1 MKQTTTVLA
10 AMTLALSLIGIGTM
24 AQAQGPT
31 ENPADRVIVKL
42 REQAAMEGAAAAQ
55 KVATAKTGDGQ
66 IVTLEVPQGQS
77 VESFMAELSKQGH
90 IEYVEPDHRVELAA
104 IPGDPFY
111 AGYQYHH
118 RLIGSESAWDKTTG
132 KADVL
137 VAIIDDGFD
146 LLHPDL
152 KGRIVSPFNIITGKP
167 GSVSVEIHGTHVA
180 GLIAGNMDNE
190 LFGVGVA
197 PSTSIMP
204 IDVFDGEDGFIS
216 DVAAGVYHAVDNGAD
231 IINMSLVAYSDTN
244 VLREA
249 VQYAHSKNVLVVAA
263 AGNDGISSPY
273 YPAAYQEVLSVASTD
288 AADKRSDFSNFGKTI
303 DIAAPGTGVFSIF
316 PDQSFGGMDGTSMST
331 PIVSGAAALLKAN
344 EPKLSNTDIA
354 GRLML
359 TAKDL
364 GTAGKDVYY
373 GHGRLNIDRALTL
386 DASHWSNRLAG
397 SSRYDTAVAISK
409 AGWSSASTVIIATGT
424 DFPDALAGGPLAYK
438 ENAPILLTKGDALH
452 PAAAAEIRRLK
463 PGKAILLGSNGAL
476 SATVEQQVG
485 QLVNSVERIGGK
497 TRYETAALIAKKI
510 TSDRA
515 VVSNGQN
522 FPDVL
527 SVSPY
532 AAKNGIPILLT
543 RTGTLPAETKA
554 ALAGKDS
561 TIVTGGTSAVSN
573 AVMAQLPG
581 AKRYGGTSR
590 YDTGKLINQGLPMG
604 KQKAFIATGTN
615 FPDALA
621 GSVLAAKKDAPIL
634 LTAANSIPSPTKS
647 LLPSYPAYS
656 IFGSKGAITPNVKF
670 EVDLQ
675 LK

>member
-1 MKQTTTVLA
+1 M
-10 AMTLALSLIGIGTM
+10 IGIGTT

-55 KVATAKTGDGQ
+55 KVATAKTGEGQ

-77 VESFMAELSKQGH
+77 VDSFMAELSKQGN

-152 KGRIVSPFNIITGKP
+152 KGRIVSPYNIITGKP

-316 PDQSFGGMDGTSMST
+316 PDESFGGMDGTSMST

-386 DASHWSNRLAG
+386 DASHWSDRLAG

-409 AGWSSASTVIIATGT
+409 AGWSAASTVIIATGT
-424 DFPDALAGGPLAYK
+424 DFPDALAGGQD
-438 ENAPILLTKGDALH
+438 APILLTKGDALH

-485 QLVNSVERIGGK
+485 QLVNSVDRIGGK

-554 ALAGKDS
+554 ALAGKGS

-647 LLPSYPAYS
+647 LLPSYPGYS
-656 IFGSKGAITPNVKF
+656 IFGSKGAITPDVKF

>member
-288 AADKRSDFSNFGKTI
+288 AADKRSAFSNFGKTI

-316 PDQSFGGMDGTSMST
+316 PDESFGGMDGTSMST

-515 VVSNGQN
+515 IVSNGQN

-647 LLPSYPAYS
+647 LLPSYPEYS